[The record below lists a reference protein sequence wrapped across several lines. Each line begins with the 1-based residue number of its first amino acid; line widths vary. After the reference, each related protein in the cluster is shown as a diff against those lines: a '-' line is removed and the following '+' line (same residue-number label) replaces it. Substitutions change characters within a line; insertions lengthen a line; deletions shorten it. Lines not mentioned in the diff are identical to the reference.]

1 MNVSEGALIENTSHP
16 EWGPG
21 KIVHV
26 SGDKAHIVF
35 RDLEEEMARLFPAN
49 SPMLRAAASQTDPIL
64 DNLPP
69 LKEKGGRWVLP
80 SKRLSLESLSRKF
93 LHEFPAS
100 FSDPKYFAEE
110 RDYKL
115 AAHVRFQEILGLEH
129 ARDLLKEGQFRSLAT
144 KALQVLGAVNLLS
157 PYESAAFHD
166 AMQDDHAVRT
176 FFLSLLKLL
185 DTAPLNSDVFDKYA
199 EAVTSLPA
207 EGSRV
212 ATWPVA
218 TVFPYLA
225 DPDRLMFLKPDVTE
239 AAADSLGFDLRYN
252 STPNWTT
259 YEALLRMGTVY
270 LDLLRPAGARD
281 FLDVQSFIYVT
292 CGGYDNARAKA
303 KAKKQSARAGQP

>member
-1 MNVSEGALIENTSHP
+1 M
-16 EWGPG
+16 
-21 KIVHV
+21 
-26 SGDKAHIVF
+26 
-35 RDLEEEMARLFPAN
+35 PA
-49 SPMLRAAASQTDPIL
+49 
-64 DNLPP
+64 
-69 LKEKGGRWVLP
+69 
-80 SKRLSLESLSRKF
+80 KRLNLESLNHKF
-93 LHEFPAS
+93 LHEFPAG

-115 AAHVRFQEILGLEH
+115 AAHAKFQEILGLEH
-129 ARDLLKEGQFRSLAT
+129 ARDLLKEDQFRSLAT

-166 AMQDDHAVRT
+166 AMQNNDAVKV

-185 DTAPLNSDVFDKYA
+185 DTDPLSSDVFDEYA
-199 EAVTSLPA
+199 EAATSLPA
-207 EGSRV
+207 DRSRV
-212 ATWPVA
+212 ASWPVA

-225 DPDRLMFLKPDVTE
+225 APDRLMFLKPEVTK

-259 YEALLRMGTVY
+259 YEALLRLGTVY
-270 LDLLRPAGARD
+270 LDLLAPAGARD

-303 KAKKQSARAGQP
+303 NAKKQSARAGQP